1 MNKAE
6 QALYELRNMDEL
18 QDMDSPVHRCS
29 PLIKL
34 IAVIVYIF
42 TVVSFDK
49 YDLSGLSVMIIFPV
63 LFYALADIPLMT
75 CFRKL
80 RIVLPLVLAV
90 GVFNPLLDRSVILS
104 VGSFDITGGW
114 ISMITLLLK
123 GVFALTASFLLAA
136 TSRIDELCGALRK
149 LHVPSVMVTVF
160 LLTYRYLT
168 VLTEE
173 VSVMTDAYH
182 LRAPG
187 QKGIAFQAWGSFL
200 GQLLLRSADRAQEL
214 YDSMLLRGY
223 RGEFPYVK
231 TKKESAGEI
240 ALCIVLTAL
249 FVVLR
254 NFDLAELIGKA
265 VTG

>member
-6 QALYELRNMDEL
+6 QALQELRNMDEL
-18 QDMDSPVHRCS
+18 QDMDSPVRRCS

-34 IAVIVYIF
+34 ILTAAFIF

-49 YDLSGLSVMIIFPV
+49 YDLSGLSVMILFPV

-80 RIVLPLVLAV
+80 RMVLPLVLAV
-90 GVFNPLLDRSVILS
+90 GIFNPFLDRNVLFQI
-104 VGSFDITGGW
+104 GSLPVTGGW

-123 GVFALTASFLLAA
+123 GVLALTASFLLAA
-136 TSRIDELCGALRK
+136 TTRIDELCGALRR
-149 LHVPSVMVTVF
+149 LHMPSILVTVF
-160 LLTYRYLT
+160 LLTYRYIS

-173 VSVMTDAYH
+173 VSIMTDAYH

-200 GQLLLRSADRAQEL
+200 GQLLLRSSDRAEEL
-214 YDSMLLRGY
+214 YESMQLRGY
-223 RGEFPYVK
+223 SGDFPYVNM
-231 TKKESAGEI
+231 KKESGKEI
-240 ALCIVLTAL
+240 LFCVLMIAL
-249 FVVLR
+249 FVLLR
-254 NFDLAELIGKA
+254 NFDLAEMIGKA